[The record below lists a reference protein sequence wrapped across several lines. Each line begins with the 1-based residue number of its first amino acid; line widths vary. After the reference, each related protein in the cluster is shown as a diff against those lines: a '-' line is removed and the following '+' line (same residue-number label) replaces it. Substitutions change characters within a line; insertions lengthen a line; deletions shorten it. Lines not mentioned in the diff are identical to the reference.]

1 MNQYIIS
8 NWESNDN
15 GIILFLLVPF
25 FRPDFI
31 SEMYGSSLI
40 NKIFTA
46 WRIIAFIYIL
56 IQYFRAA

>member
-31 SEMYGSSLI
+31 SEI
-40 NKIFTA
+40 VWKFVNK
-46 WRIIAFIYIL
+46 
-56 IQYFRAA
+56 